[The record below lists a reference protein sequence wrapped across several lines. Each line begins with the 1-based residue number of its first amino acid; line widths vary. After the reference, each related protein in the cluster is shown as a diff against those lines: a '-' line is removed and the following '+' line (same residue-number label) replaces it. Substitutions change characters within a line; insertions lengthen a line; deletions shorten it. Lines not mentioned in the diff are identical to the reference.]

1 MLGNKRTLLLC
12 HIMENDHKEIAV
24 KKSRTYAQ
32 EFNWKKRIF
41 PIDYKA
47 IWVDR
52 KGISHLHVQV
62 NEADGTYKFLYQVKD
77 NIQDDKCS
85 ACGGKISIDA
95 KNVRDLVKRKT
106 ISAIWGLDQSHILI
120 IMIAMIACVILAG
133 ALFFVLGQ
141 LEQTQTQLQKYLP
154 QPKTSTTIL
163 PNGQQTS
170 QFILGEMIFV
180 N

>member
-1 MLGNKRTLLLC
+1 MVGNKRTRLIC
-12 HIMENDHKEIAV
+12 HIMENEHKEIAIR
-24 KKSRTYAQ
+24 KAKTFDQ
-32 EFNWKKRIF
+32 EFTWKKRVF

-47 IWVDR
+47 IWTDR

-62 NEADGTYKFLYQVKD
+62 NEADGTFRFLYNIKD
-77 NIQDDKCS
+77 NIIDDKCS

-106 ISAIWGLDQSHILI
+106 INAIWGLDQSHILI

-141 LEQTQTQLQKYLP
+141 LETTQNQLAKYLP
-154 QPKTSTTIL
+154 APKQSSTSL
-163 PNGQQTS
+163 NGVAQLV
-170 QFILGEMIFV
+170 LGEMLIV
-180 N
+180 H

>member
-1 MLGNKRTLLLC
+1 
-12 HIMENDHKEIAV
+12 MENEHKEIAIR
-24 KKSRTYAQ
+24 KAKTFDQ
-32 EFNWKKRIF
+32 EFTWKKRVF

-47 IWVDR
+47 IWTDR
-52 KGISHLHVQV
+52 KGISHLHIQV
-62 NEADGTYKFLYQVKD
+62 NEADGTYRFLYNVKD
-77 NIQDDKCS
+77 NIIDDKCS

-106 ISAIWGLDQSHILI
+106 INAIWGLDQSHILI

-141 LEQTQTQLQKYLP
+141 LETTQNQLAKYLP
-154 QPKTSTTIL
+154 PPKTTTTIL

-170 QFILGEMIFV
+170 QFILGEMLIV
-180 N
+180 H